1 MKDFMAKLKQIAIS
15 TQDPDTVANFYKT
28 VFKLE
33 EIGRVDNDSAQGYY
47 LSDGNINLAIMRF
60 ANNILP
66 VGSSSSN
73 NLGVQYIGF
82 QVEDAFET
90 DVLLRSNDCG
100 ILDSELPDTDNQDD
114 SENTSLNRGTKYLG
128 PDGVI
133 LHVSH
138 GGYVGT

>member
-1 MKDFMAKLKQIAIS
+1 MAKLKQIAIS

-47 LSDGNINLAIMRF
+47 LSDGNIKLEIMRF

-66 VGSSSSN
+66 VGSSSN

-100 ILDSELPDTDNQDD
+100 ILDIDLPDSVQIGAG
-114 SENTSLNRGTKYLG
+114 SRPSR
-128 PDGVI
+128 P
-133 LHVSH
+133 
-138 GGYVGT
+138 

>member
-1 MKDFMAKLKQIAIS
+1 MAKLKQIAIS

-66 VGSSSSN
+66 VGSSSGN

-90 DVLLRSNDCG
+90 DALLRSNDCE
-100 ILDSELPDTDNQDD
+100 ILDIDLPDSDGKDD
-114 SENTSLNRGTKYLG
+114 SGHTSLNKGTKYLG

>member
-1 MKDFMAKLKQIAIS
+1 MAKLKQIAIS

-66 VGSSSSN
+66 VGSSSN

-100 ILDSELPDTDNQDD
+100 ILDIDLPDSDGKDD
-114 SENTSLNRGTKYLG
+114 PGGHTSLNKGTKYLG

>member
-1 MKDFMAKLKQIAIS
+1 MAKLKQIAIS

-66 VGSSSSN
+66 IGSSSSN
-73 NLGVQYIGF
+73 NLGVQYIVF

-90 DVLLRSNDCG
+90 DALLRSNDCE
-100 ILDSELPDTDNQDD
+100 ILDID
-114 SENTSLNRGTKYLG
+114 
-128 PDGVI
+128 
-133 LHVSH
+133 
-138 GGYVGT
+138 